1 MKRPAFPPLLLT
13 LVLLGPGCEEL
24 PRTYS
29 TTKVQ
34 TYAPGEIVFQDD
46 FERTELGEAWTMTG
60 KGASLSSGALTIHRA
75 KNHPVWLVQDL
86 PDDVEIEFDAWSD
99 SRHGDIKVELCAD
112 GESYAT
118 TVSYTATGYVV
129 VFGGW
134 KNTLDIIA
142 RRDEH
147 GTDRIERPTLGV
159 EPKRKYHFKITRKG
173 SSLTWTV
180 DGENPLV
187 MNDPEPLTGP
197 GQRGF
202 GFNGWIARTHFDDL
216 VIRAL

>member
-1 MKRPAFPPLLLT
+1 MNRPLLSASL
-13 LVLLGPGCEEL
+13 LVVSLSGAACEEV

-29 TTKVQ
+29 TTKVKE
-34 TYAPGEIVFQDD
+34 YAPGEIVFQDD
-46 FERTELGEAWTMTG
+46 FQRKELGEAWTATG
-60 KGASLSSGALTIHRA
+60 KGASLQNGALTIHRA

-147 GTDRIERPTLGV
+147 GDDRIERPTLGV
-159 EPKRKYHFKITRKG
+159 KPKQTYHFKITRKG
-173 SSLTWTV
+173 STLTWTV

-187 MNDPEPLTGP
+187 MNDPQPLTGP

-202 GFNGWIARTHFDDL
+202 GFNGWIARTHFDNL